1 MTMPKRPDGDANSN
15 GLAHPA
21 LAHLATT
28 PGTWMAGTGEEP
40 AHVLSTRVRLARNL
54 AAIPFTHRAREE
66 QLASILTSVATAA
79 RRSHPLTD
87 GSAWKM
93 NDLSAIERAF
103 LLERHLISR
112 DMADARRTRGV
123 LIGASESASVMVNE
137 EDHIRIQALA
147 PGLQLYDAWE
157 LADTLD
163 NDLDAVLEYAFSDDW
178 GYLTSCPTN
187 VGTGMR
193 VSVLVHL
200 PSLVLTKQI
209 SKVVQGLSQMGLA
222 VRGFYG
228 EGSEVMGNFFQVS
241 NQTTLGRSERESLEV
256 LEKATRQLLEHEE
269 AARDHML
276 RDPLTR
282 AMLEDKIWRAYG
294 TLQHARLLT
303 SQEVVNLTSA
313 VRFGVAVDMRGLPDV
328 AALNEVV
335 ICAQPAHLQVMVGRV
350 MDASER
356 RIERA
361 RYVRERLTRRAAPDG
376 PAAASSSS

>member
-1 MTMPKRPDGDANSN
+1 MSAQGD
-15 GLAHPA
+15 
-21 LAHLATT
+21 
-28 PGTWMAGTGEEP
+28 EP
-40 AHVLSTRVRLARNL
+40 AQILSTRVRLARNL
-54 AAIPFTHRAREE
+54 SAIPFTHRARDE
-66 QLASILTSVATAA
+66 QLLSILTSVATAA
-79 RRSHPLTD
+79 RRSPSLAD
-87 GSAWKM
+87 GSAWKL
-93 NDLSAIERAF
+93 NDLSQLERAF

-123 LIGASESASVMVNE
+123 LIGPTEAASIMVNE
-137 EDHIRIQALA
+137 EDHIRIQSLA
-147 PGLQLYDAWE
+147 PGLQLYGAWE

-163 NDLDAVLEYAFSDDW
+163 NDLDGILEYAFSDDW

-193 VSVLVHL
+193 VSVLAHL

-209 SKVVQGLSQMGLA
+209 SKIVQGLSQMGLA

-256 LEKATRQLLEHEE
+256 LERATRQLLAHEE

-282 AMLEDKIWRAYG
+282 AMLEDKVWRAYG
-294 TLQHARLLT
+294 TLQSARLLT

-313 VRFGVAVDMRGLPDV
+313 VRFGAAVDMPGLPET
-328 AALNEVV
+328 AALNEIV
-335 ICAQPAHLQVMVGRV
+335 ICAQPAHLQVMVGRE

-356 RIERA
+356 RMERA
-361 RYVRERLTRRAAPDG
+361 RYVRERLARRAAPDG
-376 PAAASSSS
+376 PAAASSTS

>member
-1 MTMPKRPDGDANSN
+1 MSGKGA
-15 GLAHPA
+15 
-21 LAHLATT
+21 
-28 PGTWMAGTGEEP
+28 EP
-40 AHVLSTRVRLARNL
+40 AHVLSTRVRLARNVS
-54 AAIPFTHRAREE
+54 AVPFTHRAREE
-66 QLASILTSVATAA
+66 QLASILTSVTTAA
-79 RRSHPLTD
+79 RRSPHLAD
-87 GSAWKM
+87 GFAWKM
-93 NDLSAIERAF
+93 NDLSALERAF

-123 LIGASESASVMVNE
+123 LIGRAESASVMVNE
-137 EDHIRIQALA
+137 EDHVRLQALV

-163 NDLDAVLEYAFSDDW
+163 NDLDSVLEYAFADDW

-241 NQTTLGRSERESLEV
+241 NQTTLGRSERESLDV

-269 AARDHML
+269 SARDQMM

-282 AMLEDKIWRAYG
+282 TMLEDKIWRAYG
-294 TLQHARLLT
+294 TLQHARLLS

-313 VRFGVAVDMRGLPDV
+313 VRFGVAVEMTGLPDI
-328 AALNEVV
+328 AALNEIV
-335 ICAQPAHLQVMVGRV
+335 ICAQPAHMQVMLGRH
-350 MDASER
+350 MDTSER
-356 RIERA
+356 RVERA
-361 RYVRERLTRRAAPDG
+361 RYVRERLTRRGAAPDG
-376 PAAASSSS
+376 PAAAGTPS